1 MCNITVHPRCQFS
14 TPIQC
19 IKPTAVVQENSQEK
33 LERVRALYD
42 CVPDDA
48 GELAFKAGDVI
59 TVLERY
65 NACCPICKQI

>member
-1 MCNITVHPRCQFS
+1 M
-14 TPIQC
+14 
-19 IKPTAVVQENSQEK
+19 QENSQEK